1 MTARYL
7 NRDQGCRHRNSLVP
21 DTCGS
26 RVHDLCSSATAVGA
40 LNGNWSIGHVQWH
53 CGVVCHD
60 CHPGVWSWWLAQL
73 SVLRTQPG
81 LAARMPAAVRCA
93 SFWNC
98 SLHIKK
104 VADCIPAWLQGPS
117 AAPLLLQHVAS
128 QQCYCWRRGPL
139 YGKQLLL
146 GARPFVCW
154 WCLVPADVSPAWLG
168 W

>member
-98 SLHIKK
+98 SLHIKLPI
-104 VADCIPAWLQGPS
+104 AF
-117 AAPLLLQHVAS
+117 LLG
-128 QQCYCWRRGPL
+128 CRGP
-139 YGKQLLL
+139 QLRPCCCSMWRPSNAIAGVVAHFTVNNSCLALGRLCAGGASCLL
-146 GARPFVCW
+146 MSAQPG
-154 WCLVPADVSPAWLG
+154 
-168 W
+168 